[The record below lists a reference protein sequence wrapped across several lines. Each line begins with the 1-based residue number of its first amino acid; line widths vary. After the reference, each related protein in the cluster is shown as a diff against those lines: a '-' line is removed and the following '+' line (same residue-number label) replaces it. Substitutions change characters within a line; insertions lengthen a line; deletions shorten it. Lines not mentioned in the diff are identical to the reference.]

1 MSELK
6 QSLGLPSL
14 IALGVAGV
22 VGSSWI
28 YTSSTFFAD
37 LGAGGMIFGLLGG
50 AALAACVALAYGE
63 LTSVVPR
70 AGGEVVW
77 GYTALGRPAGFATGW
92 FHIGAYISSLAFYIT
107 AFGTLIGRYVPAMD
121 AMPLY
126 EINAEPVTL
135 PVLVVGVA
143 LALVVFGLNWFGV
156 SLGAQIQVVL
166 LGVMIAIGVVLVG
179 TALLVGSPGNLWPM
193 WTPEQNPAASTLRMV
208 VPGITYVVGF
218 SLVAVLAEES
228 SLSPARVGRAV
239 VLTVACAAAFY
250 SAVLLAT
257 AYVVPWES
265 VAAMDLG
272 TIDAFSAAGYPALG
286 FAAFLIA
293 VFGLVTSFLGLF
305 VASSRVVLALSRARM
320 LPVGLSVI
328 DHRSGVPR
336 RALLFV
342 LAVTLGLGWLGPGAI
357 VWFLDAGG
365 VFLGVVWLLVV
376 IAKYVMPRR
385 FPGLSYAYRARP
397 AFLPALGALGA
408 VLVIAFAV
416 FPGTELSLVW
426 PQEYLLLAAWA
437 VLGLV
442 LYVVTGRPRDEEA
455 VFDDMLGPLA
465 SDLRAASADAAPQE
479 RGTDGR

>member
-1 MSELK
+1 M
-6 QSLGLPSL
+6 
-14 IALGVAGV
+14 
-22 VGSSWI
+22 
-28 YTSSTFFAD
+28 
-37 LGAGGMIFGLLGG
+37 
-50 AALAACVALAYGE
+50 
-63 LTSVVPR
+63 
-70 AGGEVVW
+70 
-77 GYTALGRPAGFATGW
+77 
-92 FHIGAYISSLAFYIT
+92 
-107 AFGTLIGRYVPAMD
+107 
-121 AMPLY
+121 
-126 EINAEPVTL
+126 
-135 PVLVVGVA
+135 
-143 LALVVFGLNWFGV
+143 
-156 SLGAQIQVVL
+156 
-166 LGVMIAIGVVLVG
+166 
-179 TALLVGSPGNLWPM
+179 
-193 WTPEQNPAASTLRMV
+193 
-208 VPGITYVVGF
+208 
-218 SLVAVLAEES
+218 
-228 SLSPARVGRAV
+228 
-239 VLTVACAAAFY
+239 
-250 SAVLLAT
+250 
-257 AYVVPWES
+257 
-265 VAAMDLG
+265 
-272 TIDAFSAAGYPALG
+272 
-286 FAAFLIA
+286 
-293 VFGLVTSFLGLF
+293 
-305 VASSRVVLALSRARM
+305 
-320 LPVGLSVI
+320 
-328 DHRSGVPR
+328 PR